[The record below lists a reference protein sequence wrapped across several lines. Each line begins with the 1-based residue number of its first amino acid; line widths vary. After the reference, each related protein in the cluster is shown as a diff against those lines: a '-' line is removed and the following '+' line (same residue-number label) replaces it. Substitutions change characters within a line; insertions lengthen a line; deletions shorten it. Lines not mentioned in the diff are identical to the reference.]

1 MGLAIAMR
9 CITITCPMIANS
21 FSEEPQR
28 YQCYARRGA
37 PFLETASM
45 APAPGLPSEWKM
57 AEDRNPG

>member
-1 MGLAIAMR
+1 MR
-9 CITITCPMIANS
+9 CITITCPITNPS
-21 FSEEPQR
+21 SEGPQR

-45 APAPGLPSEWKM
+45 VPAPGLPSEWKM